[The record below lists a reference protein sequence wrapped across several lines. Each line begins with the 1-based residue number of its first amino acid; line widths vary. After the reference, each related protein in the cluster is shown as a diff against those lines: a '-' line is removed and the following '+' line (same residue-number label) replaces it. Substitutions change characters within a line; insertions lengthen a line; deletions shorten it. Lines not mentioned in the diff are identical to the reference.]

1 MKALSIRQPYAW
13 LIVHGH
19 KDVENRTW
27 HTGYR
32 GPVLIHAGK
41 TYPKRDH
48 EDDFDCYAAQGFPGN
63 RETML
68 GGIVGI
74 ATITG
79 CVTSSTSKWWIG
91 PVGFTLAD
99 ARPLPQLIP
108 CKGEL
113 GFFDVP
119 ADVLAM
125 LPPGFLGSAAPHGVT
140 VAGHQTF
147 ASPHTHGSPL
157 GGKVLGGGNAF

>member
-13 LIVHGH
+13 LIVNGF

-48 EDDFDCYAAQGFPGN
+48 ADDYESWAKRGYPAD
-63 RETML
+63 RDSML

-79 CVTSSTSKWWIG
+79 CVTSSASKWWIG
-91 PVGFTLAD
+91 PVGFTLSD
-99 ARPLPQLIP
+99 ARPLPALIP

-125 LPPGFLGSAAPHGVT
+125 LPPGFADGVAT
-140 VAGHQTF
+140 DGEG
-147 ASPHTHGSPL
+147 PR
-157 GGKVLGGGNAF
+157 

>member
-13 LIVHGH
+13 LIVNGL

-27 HTGYR
+27 RTGYR

-41 TYPKRDH
+41 TYPKG
-48 EDDFDCYAAQGFPGN
+48 EYADDFDTYAENGYPE
-63 RETML
+63 RESML

-79 CVTSSTSKWWIG
+79 CVSSSNSKWWIG
-91 PVGFTLAD
+91 PVGFTLSD
-99 ARPLPQLIP
+99 AKSCPLIP

-113 GFFDVP
+113 GFFTVQPDVIAQLP
-119 ADVLAM
+119 ADWAKE
-125 LPPGFLGSAAPHGVT
+125 
-140 VAGHQTF
+140 F
-147 ASPHTHGSPL
+147 ATAT
-157 GGKVLGGGNAF
+157 GGPQ

>member
-13 LIVHGH
+13 LIVNGI

-27 HTGYR
+27 RTGYR

-41 TYPKRDH
+41 TYPKGEHADDH
-48 EDDFDCYAAQGFPGN
+48 ANFRLHGFPAD
-63 RETML
+63 RESML

-79 CVTSSTSKWWIG
+79 CVTSGASRWWIG

-99 ARPLPQLIP
+99 ARPCSLVP
-108 CKGEL
+108 CRGAL

-119 ADVLAM
+119 PEVVLQ
-125 LPPGFLGSAAPHGVT
+125 LPQDIRHLMMMRREGQHA
-140 VAGHQTF
+140 
-147 ASPHTHGSPL
+147 
-157 GGKVLGGGNAF
+157 

>member
-13 LIVHGH
+13 LIVNGI

-27 HTGYR
+27 RTGYR

-41 TYPKRDH
+41 TYPKGEH
-48 EDDFDCYAAQGFPGN
+48 ADDFDAYEHQGFPADRDG
-63 RETML
+63 ML

-79 CVTSSTSKWWIG
+79 CVTHSASRWWIG
-91 PVGFTLAD
+91 PVGFTLAN
-99 ARPLPQLIP
+99 ARPLPALIP

-119 ADVLAM
+119 ADVLAL
-125 LPPGFLGSAAPHGVT
+125 LPPGFTDGVPPT
-140 VAGHQTF
+140 DGESFPPTD
-147 ASPHTHGSPL
+147 ASGEKP
-157 GGKVLGGGNAF
+157 

>member
-13 LIVHGH
+13 LIVNGH

-27 HTGYR
+27 RTSYR

-41 TYPKRDH
+41 NYPKGEHAFYSDGYRGRGYPAD
-48 EDDFDCYAAQGFPGN
+48 
-63 RETML
+63 RESMI

-79 CVTSSTSKWWIG
+79 CVTSSDSKWWIG

-99 ARPLPQLIP
+99 ARPLPAVIP

-125 LPPGFLGSAAPHGVT
+125 LPAGFLPSGVGIPL
-140 VAGHQTF
+140 AGQEKND
-147 ASPHTHGSPL
+147 A
-157 GGKVLGGGNAF
+157 

>member
-13 LIVHGH
+13 LIVNGL

-27 HTGYR
+27 RTGYR

-41 TYPKRDH
+41 TYPKWEH
-48 EDDFDCYAAQGFPGN
+48 EDDYAIYHEQGYPEE
-63 RETML
+63 RTSML
-68 GGIVGI
+68 GGMVGI
-74 ATITG
+74 ATITD
-79 CVTSSTSKWWIG
+79 CVTSSVSKWWIG

-99 ARPLPQLIP
+99 ARPLPALIT

-119 ADVLAM
+119 ADVLAQ
-125 LPPGFLGSAAPHGVT
+125 LPANILQACHA
-140 VAGHQTF
+140 
-147 ASPHTHGSPL
+147 
-157 GGKVLGGGNAF
+157 